1 MTADARALDFFPPQ
15 LSQLVLAGA
24 SDLELERE
32 GHSWFDISA
41 VRALT
46 GRARDQNDV
55 RVGEARRRLAGSNP
69 RPHY

>member
-1 MTADARALDFFPPQ
+1 MSDRERALSFFPTQ
-15 LSQLVLAGA
+15 LSELVLAGA
-24 SDLELERE
+24 SDVELERE

-55 RVGEARRRLAGSNP
+55 RVGEARRRLAGSHTRP
-69 RPHY
+69 R